1 MNSYSPP
8 SYYDKTLKDLNTRYY
23 SVIENLAKFFP
34 RTKLYPEFE
43 AYSKPFIKDTSEMTK
58 LQSDFFM
65 FKNDL
70 ESDIDHLDKDI
81 RSVNEQIASTEKE
94 NEELAAKLTALRNTN
109 DASYGM
115 LQDTKLLYNQLLTGN
130 WVLFV
135 LLVGVIYKYR
145 ASSSAGSLSDTL

>member
-43 AYSKPFIKDTSEMTK
+43 AYSKPFTKDTGEMTK

-94 NEELAAKLTALRNTN
+94 NKELSAKLAALRNTN

-130 WVLFV
+130 WVLFFISIG
-135 LLVGVIYKYR
+135 LVYNYYR
-145 ASSSAGSLSDTL
+145 KDISSSLSVTL

>member
-34 RTKLYPEFE
+34 RTKLYPEFK
-43 AYSKPFIKDTSEMTK
+43 AYSTPFTKDTSEMTK
-58 LQSDFFM
+58 LQSDFFL

-81 RSVNEQIASTEKE
+81 RSVNEQIAATEKE
-94 NEELAAKLTALRNTN
+94 NKMLTEKLASLRNSN

-135 LLVGVIYKYR
+135 VLVGVIYKYR
-145 ASSSAGSLSDTL
+145 SSSGSTTL